1 MTVAEL
7 GALSAELEKRLS
19 PNARKVLEKR
29 YLKRTES
36 GEPLEAPADMFAR
49 VAENIAQA
57 DLLYHPEAPLD
68 GTIAE
73 FFAVMAGL
81 EFLPNTPTLMN
92 AGREL
97 QQLSACFVL
106 PVEDSMNSIF
116 SAIRDAALVHQ
127 SGGGTG
133 FSFSRLRPK
142 NDLVRSTMGVASGP
156 VSFMRVFD
164 MATETIKQ
172 GGTRR
177 GANMGILRVDHPDI
191 VEFIRAKEDE
201 HILNNFNISV
211 GVTEEFMGAV
221 LTGDDYA
228 LRNPRDHVEVGRL
241 NAREIFDLIVNLA
254 WKNGEPGIVFLDRLN
269 RDNPTP
275 KLGEIESTNPCGEQP
290 LLPYESCNL
299 GSINLAIMVKDG
311 AVDWEQLRR
320 VTRTAVHF
328 LDNVIDMN
336 RYPLPEI
343 GEMTKSN
350 RKIGLGVMG
359 WADMLVEL
367 GIGYD
372 SERSHPAGARVDGLR
387 PRGGHQGFR
396 RTGARPGRVPEL
408 GGEHVGS

>member
-1 MTVAEL
+1 MM
-7 GALSAELEKRLS
+7 
-19 PNARKVLEKR
+19 AR
-29 YLKRTES
+29 
-36 GEPLEAPADMFAR
+36 
-49 VAENIAQA
+49 
-57 DLLYHPEAPLD
+57 
-68 GTIAE
+68 
-73 FFAVMAGL
+73 L

-106 PVEDSMNSIF
+106 PVDDSMESIF
-116 SAIRDAALVHQ
+116 GAIRDAALVHQ

-142 NDLVRSTMGVASGP
+142 NDLVKSTMGVASGP

-228 LRNPRDHVEVGRL
+228 LRNPRDHSEVGRL
-241 NAREIFDLIVNLA
+241 NAREIFDLIVSLA

-275 KLGEIESTNPCGEQP
+275 GLGEIESTNPCGEQP

-299 GSINLAIMVKDG
+299 GSINLAIMMKDG
-311 AVDWEQLRR
+311 GVDWDRLRR

-336 RYPLPEI
+336 RYPLPQI
-343 GEMTKSN
+343 GDDQKQPQD
-350 RKIGLGVMG
+350 RPWGHGLG
-359 WADMLVEL
+359 
-367 GIGYD
+367 
-372 SERSHPAGARVDGLR
+372 RHAG
-387 PRGGHQGFR
+387 
-396 RTGARPGRVPEL
+396 RTGHRL
-408 GGEHVGS
+408 

>member
-1 MTVAEL
+1 MT
-7 GALSAELEKRLS
+7 S
-19 PNARKVLEKR
+19 
-29 YLKRTES
+29 
-36 GEPLEAPADMFAR
+36 
-49 VAENIAQA
+49 
-57 DLLYHPEAPLD
+57 LD
-68 GTIAE
+68 ATISE
-73 FFAVMAGL
+73 FFEVMAQL

-106 PVEDSMNSIF
+106 PVEDSMDSIF
-116 SAIRDAALVHQ
+116 TAIRDAALVHQ

-221 LTGDDYA
+221 LTGEDYA
-228 LRNPRDHVEVGRL
+228 LRNPRDLTEVGRL
-241 NAREIFDLIVNLA
+241 NARQIFDLIVELA

-275 KLGEIESTNPCGEQP
+275 KLGEIESTNPCITGDTLVYTGRGLVRALDLFLNGESVQATVDGRMAAGATKKAAGR
-290 LLPYESCNL
+290 ETRGVAS
-299 GSINLAIMVKDG
+299 GSLADAS
-311 AVDWEQLRR
+311 AVFYSGDKQVVR
-320 VTRTAVHF
+320 VTTREGYEIRVTPDHRIMTERGWVPAGDLVSGDKVHV
-328 LDNVIDMN
+328 L
-336 RYPLPEI
+336 
-343 GEMTKSN
+343 N
-350 RKIGLGVMG
+350 RKGGFGSEGSL
-359 WADMLVEL
+359 EL
-367 GIGYD
+367 GRVLGWLVGD
-372 SERSHPAGARVDGLR
+372 GTVKSDRAVLSFWGEERELAARLPPGGGGGGASL
-387 PRGGHQGFR
+387 
-396 RTGARPGRVPEL
+396 AR
-408 GGEHVGS
+408 